1 MLLIDSVNA
10 RSRRRFLICS
20 TLFFATM
27 MLAGIILSM
36 FHKHE
41 GVATLWGYFW
51 MPIAFAPAFPF
62 LVDIV
67 KHMFSVYI
75 GVICCSAVLYYYGA
89 IFTSISL
96 FSLMA
101 KKWHNLINV
110 AAAVLLSGAIYL
122 LPFSTDLK
130 RYPIRGPV
138 FLTFSIIALLVVIA
152 LVVIRV
158 RLRLKQHKQDGDFK
172 LFNALLLDAALF
184 LTTLTA
190 ALSVCD
196 LVYVL
201 IGIVYNMIT

>member
-27 MLAGIILSM
+27 MLAGTILSL
-36 FHKHE
+36 FGKFKSFVLPIWIWF
-41 GVATLWGYFW
+41 GWGMGNGLDFP
-51 MPIAFAPAFPF
+51 MGDPF
-62 LVDIV
+62 LIYIV
-67 KHMFSVYI
+67 KTMFDSI
-75 GVICCSAVLYYYGA
+75 MNFSAVLYYYGA
-89 IFTSISL
+89 IFTSVSL

-110 AAAVLLSGAIYL
+110 VAAVLLSGAIYL

-130 RYPIRGPV
+130 HYPIRGPV

-172 LFNALLLDAALF
+172 LFNALLLDLALF

-196 LVYVL
+196 
-201 IGIVYNMIT
+201 IVYYLASMIYY